1 MVWCVRALLT
11 QNRDFRRLF
20 LSQLITN
27 GADWFL
33 MVPILVLLTDLTG
46 GGFWGGVV
54 LAVETGMVALL
65 LPYAGTVADRV
76 DRKRMMIGAN
86 LAAAVAVGGL
96 FLVHGHW
103 AGPIAAVAVAL
114 LAAAKAFYGPAANS
128 ALPNLVAPTELSAA
142 MAVAGSTWG
151 TMTVV
156 GSSLGGVLASL
167 VSPYVCFAAVAG
179 LLCVSAWLS
188 WRIHQPTQ
196 VAVAVAQE
204 RANAWPAIREA
215 LGYLKRRP
223 RLMSLVTV
231 KSAVGVGNGLLVA
244 FPLLALHYGVG
255 PMGVGLMYAV
265 RGLGSLLGPF
275 VLRKVLNR
283 SEWLLPGLSISMAAY
298 GVAYLAVAAVDWF
311 PIALLGIFVAHA
323 AGGGNW
329 MMSSFAIQR
338 AVPDELRGRIGATDT
353 MIAMIAV
360 TASQFVAGAF
370 VDSVDTRALVAGCA
384 LTTLAYAGGWRVV
397 TRRIERRELA
407 PA

>member
-1 MVWCVRALLT
+1 VRSLLT

-33 MVPILVLLTDLTG
+33 MVPVLVLLTDLTG

-54 LAVETGMVALL
+54 LAVETGTVALL
-65 LPYAGTVADRV
+65 LPYAGTIADRV
-76 DRKRMMIGAN
+76 DRKRMMVGAN
-86 LAAAVAVGGL
+86 VAACIAVCGL
-96 FLVHGHW
+96 FLVRGHL
-103 AGPIAAVAVAL
+103 AGPIAAVAVAV
-114 LAAAKAFYGPAANS
+114 LASAKAFYGPAANS

-167 VSPYVCFAAVAG
+167 LSPYVCFAAVAV
-179 LLCVSAWLS
+179 LLAVSAALS
-188 WRIHQPTQ
+188 WGIHQPTQ
-196 VAVAVAQE
+196 VTQIETAQH
-204 RANAWPAIREA
+204 ADAWPAIREA
-215 LGYLKRRP
+215 LGYLRRRP

-231 KSAVGVGNGLLVA
+231 KAAVGVGNGLLVA

-255 PMGVGLMYAV
+255 AMGVGLMYAV

-275 VLRKVLNR
+275 VLRRVLNR
-283 SEWLLPGLSISMAAY
+283 TEWLLPGLSISMAAY

-311 PIALLGIFVAHA
+311 PVALLGIFVAHA

-329 MMSSFAIQR
+329 VMSAYAIQR
-338 AVPDELRGRIGATDT
+338 AVPDELRGRVGATDT

-360 TASQFVAGAF
+360 TASQLVAGMF
-370 VDSVDTRALVAGCA
+370 VDSVDTRVLVAGCA

-397 TRRIERRELA
+397 TRRIERELA